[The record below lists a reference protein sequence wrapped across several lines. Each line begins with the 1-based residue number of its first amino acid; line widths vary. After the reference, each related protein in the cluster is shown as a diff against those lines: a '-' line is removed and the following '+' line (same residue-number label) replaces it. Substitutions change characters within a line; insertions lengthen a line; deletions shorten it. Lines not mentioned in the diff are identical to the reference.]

1 MMIAEFDAACCAAM
15 PLPRANDFVLK
26 ELLRS
31 IRVLCRTLFGSDYV
45 GLLAK
50 AAETAVLALRAPS
63 TSRSGDDFLSFRPR
77 VGEKTRWRSAQLPRR
92 ARAAIG
98 LGCG

>member
-1 MMIAEFDAACCAAM
+1 MLRGDAAAAG
-15 PLPRANDFVLK
+15 NDFVLK
-26 ELLRS
+26 ELLRL
-31 IRVLCRTLFGSDYV
+31 IRILCRTLFGSDYV

-50 AAETAVLALRAPS
+50 AVETAVQGRPS
-63 TSRSGDDFLSFRPR
+63 ASRSGDDFLSFRPR

-92 ARAAIG
+92 ARAAIT